1 MNILGI
7 SCYYHDS
14 AACLLKDGEVV
25 AAAQEERFNR
35 IKNSPVFPL
44 NAINYC
50 IQSANISFNEIDY
63 VAFYEKPYLKFSRVI
78 FDHIKAFPLSY
89 GNFLRSI
96 PQWLQDRLILPITLK
111 KEMGFEGKTAF
122 IKHHMAHVS
131 SSFLVSPFNE
141 AAIITADGVGEYA
154 TTSYGYA
161 EGNKIN
167 ILKEIHYP
175 DSLGLLYSAVTSYL
189 GFKANSGE
197 GTTMALASFGKPE
210 YITEFNKII
219 DVKDD
224 GSFHMDSKYF
234 GYTKGKTMYSE
245 RFIKLFGPPRK
256 MGGEYEERHKN
267 IASSLQLFIEETLIK
282 IAENLFSETK
292 TTNLCLAGGVFL
304 NCVANQKILEKTR
317 FENIFIQPAA
327 GDAGGSIGAAMNL
340 YNCILGNP
348 RIFKMEHSYLG
359 PEFSNEEAKRMVLAK
374 NLKFIEYNNENELL
388 AKTAELIHNNKTVGW
403 FQGRLEFG
411 PRALGNRSILANAT
425 NSEMVNIL
433 NDRIKHR
440 EWFRPF
446 APIVPEDR
454 ANDFFEMNGLS
465 PFMLLAPRVK
475 EHARKILPAITHID
489 GTARVQTVSKKHN
502 PRLYK
507 LLIEIEKISGVPVAI
522 NTSFNLQ
529 GEPIVCS
536 PDEAINDF
544 LKSEMDYLVI
554 ENLLLE
560 K

>member
-14 AACLLKDGEVV
+14 AACLLKDGEIV
-25 AAAQEERFNR
+25 AAVQEERFNR
-35 IKNSPVFPL
+35 IKNSSVFPI

-50 IQSANISFNEIDY
+50 IQAGNISFDEIDY

-78 FDHIKAFPLSY
+78 FDHIKSFPFSY
-89 GNFLRSI
+89 RNFLRSI
-96 PQWLQDRLILPITLK
+96 PLWLQDRLILPLTLK
-111 KEMGFEGKTAF
+111 KEIGFEGKTVF
-122 IKHHMAHVS
+122 IKHHLAHAS

-141 AAIITADGVGEYA
+141 AAIIIADGVGEYA
-154 TTSYGYA
+154 TTSYGY
-161 EGNKIN
+161 GNNGIT

-175 DSLGLLYSAVTSYL
+175 DSLGLLYSAITSYL
-189 GFKANSGE
+189 GFKANSEE

-210 YITEFNKII
+210 YIKEFYKII

-224 GSFHMDSKYF
+224 GSFHINSKYF
-234 GYTKGKTMYSE
+234 GYTKGKTMYSKS
-245 RFIKLFGPPRK
+245 FIKLFGSPRK
-256 MGGEYEERHKN
+256 TGTEYEERHKN
-267 IASSLQLFIEETLIK
+267 IAASLQLFVEETLIK
-282 IAENLFSETK
+282 IANHLYSETK
-292 TTNLCLAGGVFL
+292 MPNLCLAGGIFL
-304 NCVANQKILEKTR
+304 NCVANQKILEKTP
-317 FENIFIQPAA
+317 FEKVFIQPGA
-327 GDAGGSIGAAMNL
+327 GDAGGSIGAAINL

-348 RIFKMEHSYLG
+348 RSYIMEHAYLG
-359 PEFSNEEAKRMVLAK
+359 PEFSDEVIKRIVLTQ
-374 NLKFIEYNNENELL
+374 NLKFTEYNEEELL
-388 AKTAELIHNNKTVGW
+388 QKAAQFIHNNKTVGW

-425 NSEMVNIL
+425 NPEMVNIL

-454 ANDFFEMNGLS
+454 ANEFFEMNGMS
-465 PFMLLAPRVK
+465 PFMLLAPRVR
-475 EHARKILPAITHID
+475 EHARTILPSITHID
-489 GTARVQTVSKKHN
+489 GTARVQTVSKKYN

-507 LLIEIEKISGVPVAI
+507 LLIEIEKLCGVPVAI
-522 NTSFNLQ
+522 NTSFNLH
-529 GEPIVCS
+529 GEPIVCT

-544 LKSEMDYLVI
+544 LKSEMDYLI
-554 ENLLLE
+554 MGNLLIQ